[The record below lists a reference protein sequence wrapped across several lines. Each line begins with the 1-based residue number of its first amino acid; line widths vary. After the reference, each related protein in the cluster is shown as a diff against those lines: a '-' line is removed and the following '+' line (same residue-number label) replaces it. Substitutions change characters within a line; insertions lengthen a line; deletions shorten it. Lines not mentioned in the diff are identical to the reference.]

1 MPEGREA
8 ELSEGSVFSSLIKA
22 MIYIVFVIIA
32 SIFLAYFIIVSVNDI
47 FAFVKSDADIEI
59 TIPEGADIDEVTDI
73 LKENGIIEYPYLFRF
88 YSDLIEHDGNFLPG
102 KYTVSPSMNYDFL
115 LSAFRPSFSKETIW
129 LTIPEGYCVEDII
142 NLFTSNGVSTREE
155 FIKAINDTQY
165 DFEFLKPLYENPP
178 EGRTYLLEG
187 YLYPDKY
194 EFYVDS
200 SAETVIYKLLDNFE
214 RKFDE
219 LYYERAQDLGLTV
232 DEILT
237 IASLIQSEAYY
248 LDEYEYVSSVFHNRL
263 NTPYS
268 YPKLESDATIVY
280 AIYCATGTR
289 PSSSSLSSQK
299 FFESPY
305 NTYLCNGLPPGPI
318 CSPSYNAITCALYP
332 ADSKYYFF
340 VSDSSGRMTFSK
352 TLSEHLAA
360 INNLD

>member
-1 MPEGREA
+1 MTDRHEEQS
-8 ELSEGSVFSSLIKA
+8 SEGSVFSSLIKA
-22 MIYIVFVIIA
+22 MIYIVLVIIS

-47 FAFVKSDADIEI
+47 FAFVKSDAEVEI
-59 TIPEGADIDEVTDI
+59 TIPDGADIDDVTDI

-88 YSDLIEHDGNFLPG
+88 YSNLIEHDGSFLPG

-155 FIKAINDTQY
+155 FVKAINEIEY

-263 NTPYS
+263 NSPYS
-268 YPKLESDATIVY
+268 YPKLESDATIIY

-289 PSSSSLSSQK
+289 PSSLSSQK
-299 FFESPY
+299 FYESPY
-305 NTYLCNGLPPGPI
+305 NTYLYNGLPPGPI

-332 ADSKYYFF
+332 ADSKYHFF
-340 VSDSSGRMTFSK
+340 VSDSSGRMIFSK

-360 INNLD
+360 IENLD